1 MQPRDQQRQP
11 ADSPAED
18 ASATHAA
25 LLALARLMGRLA
37 AQDHVAVSSQKTD
50 SAHAQDT
57 RP

>member
-1 MQPRDQQRQP
+1 MQPRDQQQQP

-37 AQDHVAVSSQKTD
+37 AQDHVAASSQD
-50 SAHAQDT
+50 MDGSHAQNT